1 MCHVQLYV
9 IFVTDL
15 WDRHPGHIY
24 SANEKN
30 EGSELLCNL
39 PKVTRRVSG
48 KDWFSAQLV
57 LISEP
62 GSEFASVVSL
72 VCIVFS

>member
-1 MCHVQLYV
+1 MLRVLSYV

-15 WDRHPGHIY
+15 RDRRPGHPY
-24 SANEKN
+24 SADEKN

-48 KDWFSAQLV
+48 KDWLSAQLV

-62 GSEFASVVSL
+62 GSGFASVVSL